1 MLETCILTCCRL
13 FARPLA
19 ATYCFIKLLIAF
31 LCRLIIHTKK
41 IVHFLYHFF
50 MKFHIIFL
58 KSFCENA
65 ADNRFELFHT
75 DIPCIWFLTFKLS
88 LFMLHMYMVL
98 YPLFQ
103 DFGVLLFQT
112 VQAIHLCL
120 CRKSGTFQKK
130 RLPFPIAAV

>member
-88 LFMLHMYMVL
+88 LFMLHMYG
-98 YPLFQ
+98 YYIRFFKTTECCFFKLFKQ
-103 DFGVLLFQT
+103 SAFVCAASPALFK
-112 VQAIHLCL
+112 
-120 CRKSGTFQKK
+120 KSGYRF
-130 RLPFPIAAV
+130 R

>member
-58 KSFCENA
+58 KSFRENA

-75 DIPCIWFLTFKLS
+75 DIPCILFLTFKLS

-98 YPLFQ
+98 YPLCQ
-103 DFGVLLFQT
+103 DFGMLLFQT
-112 VQAIHLCL
+112 VQAE
-120 CRKSGTFQKK
+120 
-130 RLPFPIAAV
+130 PFAVL